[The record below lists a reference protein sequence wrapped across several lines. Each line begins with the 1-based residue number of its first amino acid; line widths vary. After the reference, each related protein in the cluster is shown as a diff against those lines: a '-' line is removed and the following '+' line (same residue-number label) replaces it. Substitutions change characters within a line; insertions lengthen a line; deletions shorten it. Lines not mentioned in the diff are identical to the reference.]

1 MARVL
6 VTIDRLEPGG
16 AELRLLNLIQALR
29 ARRAAIDVTILA
41 TSGKRGRLDPL
52 FEAAGAE
59 VVISRPS
66 KLLSLWDTLVLCR
79 SRHIDVLHANASLAG
94 GFYGFVGWLA
104 GVPNRYAH
112 IRTIGYD
119 ESGWLRSLR
128 SNAYRFF
135 LNSFST
141 KVIGVCDAAQAFAGT
156 PASKWL
162 TLYGGIKPPEW
173 GRGLPS
179 PGRLGVLM
187 LANVR
192 AAKNPLKAVGIV
204 RALRNR
210 FPDRESELHVV
221 GRDDGPLADEM
232 KAVADEQGVPSH
244 INFHGLSD
252 DPFGWI
258 ARSSVLLLT
267 SVREG
272 LPGAVLEALAC
283 GTPVVASALPGVKEI
298 AARTSGVTMLDPAA
312 PDEDWA
318 DAIVRAADISD
329 RAAIAADFKRSPFI
343 LEEHLAAMTRLWSA
357 GARDR
362 RAGTS
367 APRRS
372 AVPGRAIGSGQ
383 HRRRTGV

>member
-16 AELRLLNLIQALR
+16 AELRLLNLIRALK
-29 ARRAAIDVTILA
+29 ARRAAVDVTILA

-52 FEAAGAE
+52 FVAEGAE

-66 KLLSLWDTLVLCR
+66 KLLSLWDALQLCR
-79 SRHIDVLHANASLAG
+79 SRDIDVLHANASLAG
-94 GFYGFVGWLA
+94 GFYCFVGWLA
-104 GVPNRYAH
+104 GVPVRYAH

-119 ESGWLRSLR
+119 ETGWLRSLR

-135 LNSFST
+135 LNTFST
-141 KVIGVCDAAQAFAGT
+141 RVIGVCDAAQAFAGT
-156 PASKWL
+156 PNAKWL
-162 TLYGGIKPPEW
+162 TLYSGIEPPKPTEVA
-173 GRGLPS
+173 PS
-179 PGRLGVLM
+179 AGRLSVLM

-192 AAKNPLKAVGIV
+192 PPKNPLKAVGIV
-204 RALRNR
+204 RALRER
-210 FPDRESELHVV
+210 FPDRMPELHVV
-221 GRDDGPLADEM
+221 GRDDGQLADEM
-232 KAVADEQGVPSH
+232 KALADAQGVSGH
-244 INFHGLSD
+244 ITFHGLSA

-298 AARTSGVTMLDPAA
+298 AARTRGVTMLEPTAS
-312 PDEDWA
+312 DEDWA
-318 DAIVRAADISD
+318 AAIVRAADTSD
-329 RAAIAADFKRSPFI
+329 RAAIAADFKRSPFV

-357 GARDR
+357 GTRDR
-362 RAGTS
+362 RAGVG

-372 AVPGRAIGSGQ
+372 AGTGRAIGSGQ